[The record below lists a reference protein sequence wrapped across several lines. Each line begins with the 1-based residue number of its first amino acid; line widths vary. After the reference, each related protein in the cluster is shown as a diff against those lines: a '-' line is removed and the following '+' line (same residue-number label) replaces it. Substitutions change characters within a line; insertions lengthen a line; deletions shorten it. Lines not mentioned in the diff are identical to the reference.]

1 MFPVLLIIAYL
12 TVRRG
17 LRHFVSCVFIFVLAA
32 GAYQWHRYEIFD
44 MRHHQTTASGKGMQI
59 LYSEYLYLGDFG
71 YRLSPD
77 IGPNTKLLLT
87 KIQEALQPSVQEL
100 ALVKANIGQS
110 TPDFLK
116 KHVYPYT
123 SAELFEKIC
132 TQPNEEYYWD
142 FLMVAYNDQFF
153 FNVAMEIAR
162 AYPLYIVKYAT
173 RTSARPFRSRL
184 RDHPLQR
191 AGLHSHRERFH
202 SGIPSRAPTSLRIRS
217 RNMVPARRARWNIF
231 H

>member
-1 MFPVLLIIAYL
+1 M
-12 TVRRG
+12 RRG

-110 TPDFLK
+110 TPFS
-116 KHVYPYT
+116 YCM
-123 SAELFEKIC
+123 C
-132 TQPNEEYYWD
+132 THIH
-142 FLMVAYNDQFF
+142 L
-153 FNVAMEIAR
+153 
-162 AYPLYIVKYAT
+162 
-173 RTSARPFRSRL
+173 RTVRENLHTTKRRVLLGLLDGRL
-184 RDHPLQR
+184 
-191 AGLHSHRERFH
+191 
-202 SGIPSRAPTSLRIRS
+202 
-217 RNMVPARRARWNIF
+217 
-231 H
+231 